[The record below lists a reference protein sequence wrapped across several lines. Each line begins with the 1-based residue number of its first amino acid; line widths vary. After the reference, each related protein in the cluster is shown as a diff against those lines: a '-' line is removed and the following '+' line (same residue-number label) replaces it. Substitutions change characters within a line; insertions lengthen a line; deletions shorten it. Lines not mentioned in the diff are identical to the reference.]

1 MGIYNEETFFY
12 PDNYWFDLAEKKK
25 KEESSLMPTPL
36 EPETPEPVQKERMAD
51 LRADEKFI
59 ERAQPFL
66 RYMQEKEGF
75 FDSVARAQEEG
86 NRYKRKKSRVPRT
99 EKDTPTDII
108 EMLRD
113 EDNKLPT
120 LFSTASALEEAP
132 DDVIRS
138 YAYIRKRFENAEVDS
153 FGEYLS
159 LGKDFAGDIVTDPV
173 NLLGLLAIPFT
184 GGMAAAGRV
193 GAQAVAKKGV
203 QKNIASRLQGLTTPT
218 AVGAIEGGAW
228 SGLEDYGRQTRDIA
242 AKIQDSEVDKTSV
255 AVSTGAGVLVGGTLG
270 YGLGKLGDYLVSKVD
285 KKVIQ
290 RAADPNEV
298 ETKDV
303 IENDSLIGQLLDR
316 EGLEYG
322 KERLGVDDDTADFIE
337 GVFEVIGDEQEVINR
352 VNTFAKKKGLSDNAR
367 EELASRLA
375 SQEDPITS
383 QGGVANSL
391 SKVINIARQAPAY
404 YGGRV
409 TTFLDPYVSKSDT
422 VKQLQNK
429 FRYDSNRTFF
439 GERTGEGQ
447 DYAEVLS
454 DTLGDFYVSM
464 KGAVDPILR
473 ATTGRG
479 RDDAFLELSNAVR
492 GRASKDDTI
501 NQAASIIRKDLDRAA
516 EQLKDAGLYEDA
528 QLITKNYFPRLW
540 NRKAIQNNQSE
551 FMSLLVKSGEADSE
565 QEALSII
572 SSMLSKNE
580 DYGDAA
586 SYGNF
591 FLSKRVFNKIEDD
604 TMFEKFLDNDTQNVL
619 LTYYNQ
625 ISKQL
630 ARKKVFGATKW
641 TDFKSM
647 YEPKVF
653 EELGQAQGRR
663 AMNDLETVWKA
674 QTGEGQEISKFQSVV
689 DGITTAQRL
698 ALLPLA
704 TVSSLTELLLNFTR
718 GGVYSTVKGFSKAV
732 KDGTQTLT
740 YDMVD
745 SLVKNHNLSR
755 PEAFRK
761 MQRFGIALDQAA
773 SDQVERLSGEAV
785 KNPFL
790 AKVNRAFFRANLLEP
805 WTKTVQLT
813 SFNVGR
819 DIIVDNLKAIS
830 RHGAKEPNK
839 AIQRKIDELLEL
851 NVDIDEGTA
860 WIKKTGGD
868 LDIESPFTYQ
878 IDRGAARYANEVI
891 LNPTR
896 ESGMRSLALSKNP
909 FTTMLFQLTTYPAAF
924 TNTILKD
931 MVRRTTRG
939 MSKADVVGTSKV
951 LGTALT
957 LQAAATQLN
966 YARNAIFTQD
976 PRYEEKEM
984 PEIQME
990 ALARWGGNGLYL
1002 DMIQRAARSSEYVG
1016 VPQAVMTAPFG
1027 PFPGTVLSIAGSR
1040 SLAPLASMTPGYG
1053 VLPREGKKE
1062 VREAFRDILKD
1073 EKEEKFLYL
1082 KGGEVAI
1089 PRAAPEPDERI
1100 DKMTGQPYDK
1110 QAGTAFMDEE
1120 DPIRRLGFGV
1130 GGIAKIIS
1138 KPLSEVIQKYSKRI
1152 VSREEAEDAAEEIAS
1167 RFRGSE
1173 DMPGEIDDPDFE
1185 DFLKL
1190 ETKALLEEKHDLTM
1204 DQIRRRYPQFIDDK
1218 DQLIMGEDFSR
1229 ARGYTEDEIET
1240 FNEASARE
1248 QELGDASDI
1257 IAELQ
1262 YILDSKKLTDK
1273 RPEPNTQRNLSDVL
1287 AQRELAET
1295 QETRK
1300 EVSDMFKEDYKSQIS
1315 NLSSEDRAL
1324 LESME
1329 VPSIPTRPEKVRDI
1343 ELENRDQALKDFLKD
1358 SKEKEPMYRGTKHG
1372 YDTDYEMSFAMPQE
1386 IGTHVGTRGQA
1397 TSILSVDSV
1406 KELGGGQELSEEVM
1420 QSLLADS
1427 DMSMPKSITKGYIN
1441 VTKPLVFEKD
1451 FGAWSALEILTR
1463 PQDVSYIAKE
1473 VAKQS
1478 KNKGVTPEVVT
1489 AVLKRKT
1496 APYIQKAMDVAAEE
1510 AEDSLR
1516 YNLHNAKLN
1525 IEFRKVLEDFG
1536 FDSIKYKNNF
1546 EARIKGES
1554 PYSYILFKPEQFK
1567 SAFAARFDKA
1577 DPRQNKFKGGKLLY
1591 SLKRKKYSKGSIT
1604 RVGRKVYHDEE
1615 GQPYSE
1621 KTETIQLEDG
1631 RWVNYPTI
1639 DKEGKKIPE
1648 RLFKKLV
1655 ESQATKGGV
1664 VDFITGEVLPTFKD
1678 KEEAIEQAVKR
1689 SKSLLE
1695 E

>member
-1 MGIYNEETFFY
+1 MGIYNEETFSY
-12 PDNYWFDLAEKKK
+12 SDNYWFDLAEKKK

-51 LRADEKFI
+51 LRADEEFI

-86 NRYKRKKSRVPRT
+86 NRYKRKKSRVLRT

-153 FGEYLS
+153 FGEYLR

-203 QKNIASRLQGLTTPT
+203 QRNIASRLQGLATPT

-352 VNTFAKKKGLSDNAR
+352 VNTFAQKKGLSDNAR

-409 TTFLDPYVSKSDT
+409 TTFLDPYVGKSDT

-641 TDFKSM
+641 TDFKSI

-732 KDGTQTLT
+732 KDGTKTLT

-851 NVDIDEGTA
+851 NVDIDKGTA

-1073 EKEEKFLYL
+1073 EKEERFLYT

-1130 GGIAKIIS
+1130 GGIARVIS
-1138 KPLSEVIQKYSKRI
+1138 KPLQDIIQQYSKRI
-1152 VSREEAEDAAEEIAS
+1152 VSREEAEEAAEEIAS
-1167 RFRGSE
+1167 RFRGSD
-1173 DMPGEIDDPDFE
+1173 DMPGEIDDPEFE

-1190 ETKALLEEKHDLTM
+1190 ETKALLEEKHDL
-1204 DQIRRRYPQFIDDK
+1204 DVKQLKRRYPEFVDDD
-1218 DQLIMGEDFSR
+1218 DQLIMGESFSR
-1229 ARGYTEDEIET
+1229 ARGYTNDEIET
-1240 FNEASARE
+1240 FQEASMRADE
-1248 QELGDASDI
+1248 VGGSEV
-1257 IAELQ
+1257 IAEIQ
-1262 YILDSKKLTDK
+1262 AVLDAKKLTDK
-1273 RPEPNTQRNLSDVL
+1273 PETPVDISDNLATVLAKREQVEAGDPEDVMLTETIKESYKDDIQNLSP
-1287 AQRELAET
+1287 
-1295 QETRK
+1295 
-1300 EVSDMFKEDYKSQIS
+1300 
-1315 NLSSEDRAL
+1315 EDRDI

-1329 VPSIPTRPEKVRDI
+1329 VPSIPTRPEKLRSVDI
-1343 ELENRDQALKDFLKD
+1343 QNRDKALKDFLKD

-1397 TSILSVDSV
+1397 TSILAVTPE
-1406 KELGGGQELSEEVM
+1406 KELGGGQELSEEIM
-1420 QSLLADS
+1420 QSLLAES
-1427 DMSMPKSITKGYIN
+1427 DMSMPKAITKGYIN
-1441 VTKPLVFEKD
+1441 VKQPLLFEKD
-1451 FGAWSALEILTR
+1451 FGNWSATEILTR
-1463 PQDVSYIAKE
+1463 PQDVDYIAKE

-1478 KNKGVTPEVVT
+1478 STKGVTPEVVK

-1496 APYIQKAMDVAAEE
+1496 SPYITKAMDVSAEE
-1510 AEDSLR
+1510 GLDSLS
-1516 YNLHNAKLN
+1516 YNIHNAKLN

-1567 SAFAARFDKA
+1567 SAFASRFDKA
-1577 DPRQNKFKGGKLLY
+1577 DPRQNKA
-1591 SLKRKKYSKGSIT
+1591 
-1604 RVGRKVYHDEE
+1604 E
-1615 GQPYSE
+1615 G
-1621 KTETIQLEDG
+1621 
-1631 RWVNYPTI
+1631 
-1639 DKEGKKIPE
+1639 
-1648 RLFKKLV
+1648 
-1655 ESQATKGGV
+1655 
-1664 VDFITGEVLPTFKD
+1664 
-1678 KEEAIEQAVKR
+1678 
-1689 SKSLLE
+1689 SLLKKANNGL
-1695 E
+1695 